1 MTPRRERDNVMV
13 MQFKHRVLIV
23 DDDSGIRNITTMV
36 LQINNYDVEAAENGI
51 EAISVLKRKSPHVM
65 ISDLRMPYMDGYEL
79 LRLARRFFPA
89 MGAIVVS
96 GLEGIEAPGGDL
108 ADAVFAKGE
117 YSVADLL
124 NCVSDLASRYPLRKP
139 GVESPV
145 SQSWISMDDRRN
157 FWTACNECLTC
168 FSRPLSQV
176 AFSGMHRAYC
186 PSCGQRIRF
195 MMQQVQTEVMPI
207 AA

>member
-1 MTPRRERDNVMV
+1 MG

-23 DDDSGIRNITTMV
+23 DDDPGIRNIAAMV

-51 EAISVLKRKSPHVM
+51 EAVFVLKRQKPHVM

-139 GVESPV
+139 SVESPV
-145 SQSWISMDDRRN
+145 SQSWISRDDRRN

-195 MMQQVQTEVMPI
+195 MMQQVRSEVVPI

>member
-23 DDDSGIRNITTMV
+23 DDDPGIRNIAAMV

-51 EAISVLKRKSPHVM
+51 EAISVLKRKRPHVM

-79 LRLARRFFPA
+79 LRLTRRFFPA

-139 GVESPV
+139 SVESPV
-145 SQSWISMDDRRN
+145 SQSWISMDDRRTC
-157 FWTACNECLTC
+157 WAACNVCLAC
-168 FSRPLSQV
+168 FSLPVSQLGY
-176 AFSGMHRAYC
+176 SGMHRAYC
-186 PSCGQRIRF
+186 PACGQKIRF
-195 MMQQVQTEVMPI
+195 MMRQVQTEVMTT

>member
-1 MTPRRERDNVMV
+1 MV

-23 DDDSGIRNITTMV
+23 DDDSGIRNITAMV
-36 LQINNYDVEAAENGI
+36 LQISNYDVEAAENGI
-51 EAISVLKRKSPHVM
+51 EAISVLKRKRPHVM

-79 LRLARRFFPA
+79 LRLTRRFFPA

-117 YSVADLL
+117 YRVAELL

-139 GVESPV
+139 SVESPV

-168 FSRPLSQV
+168 FSRPRSQV

-195 MMQQVQTEVMPI
+195 MMQQVRSEVVAI

>member
-1 MTPRRERDNVMV
+1 MA

-23 DDDSGIRNITTMV
+23 DDDPEIRNIAAIV

-51 EAISVLKRKSPHVM
+51 EAISVLKKKRPHVM
-65 ISDLRMPYMDGYEL
+65 ISDLSMPYMNGYEL
-79 LRLARRFFPA
+79 LRLTRRFFPA

-124 NCVSDLASRYPLRKP
+124 SCVSDLASRYPLRKP
-139 GVESPV
+139 SVESHV

-157 FWTACNECLTC
+157 FWTVCNECLTS
-168 FSRPLSQV
+168 FSRPQSQM

-186 PSCGQRIRF
+186 PSCGQSIRF
-195 MMQQVQTEVMPI
+195 MMQQAQTEVMPI

>member
-1 MTPRRERDNVMV
+1 MA
-13 MQFKHRVLIV
+13 MQLKHCVLIV
-23 DDDSGIRNITTMV
+23 DDDPGIRDIAAMV
-36 LQINNYDVEAAENGI
+36 LQINNYEVETAENGI
-51 EAISVLKRKSPHVM
+51 EAISILKRERPRVM
-65 ISDLRMPYMDGYEL
+65 ISDLSMPYMNGYEL
-79 LRLARRFFPA
+79 LRLTRRFFPA

-96 GLEGIEAPGGDL
+96 GLEGMEAPGGDL

-124 NCVSDLASRYPLRKP
+124 SCVSDLASRYPFRRLSVK
-139 GVESPV
+139 SHV

-168 FSRPLSQV
+168 FSRPLSQM

-186 PSCGQRIRF
+186 PSCGQSIRF
-195 MMQQVQTEVMPI
+195 MMQQAQTEAMPI

>member
-23 DDDSGIRNITTMV
+23 DDDPGIRNIAAMV

-51 EAISVLKRKSPHVM
+51 EAVSVLKRQKPRVM

-79 LRLARRFFPA
+79 LRLTRRFFPA

-124 NCVSDLASRYPLRKP
+124 NCVSDLASRYPLREP
-139 GVESPV
+139 SVESPV
-145 SQSWISMDDRRN
+145 SQSWISMDDRRT

-168 FSRPLSQV
+168 FSLPLSQV
-176 AFSGMHRAYC
+176 AFSGIHRAYC

-195 MMQQVQTEVMPI
+195 MMQQVRSEVVAI

>member
-1 MTPRRERDNVMV
+1 MV

-23 DDDSGIRNITTMV
+23 DDDPGIRNIAAMV

-51 EAISVLKRKSPHVM
+51 EAVSVLKRQKPRVM

-79 LRLARRFFPA
+79 LRLTRRFFPA

-124 NCVSDLASRYPLRKP
+124 NCVSDLASRYPLREP
-139 GVESPV
+139 SVESPV
-145 SQSWISMDDRRN
+145 SQSWISMDDRRT

-168 FSRPLSQV
+168 FSLPLSQV
-176 AFSGMHRAYC
+176 AFSGIHRAYC

-195 MMQQVQTEVMPI
+195 MMQQVRSEVVAI

>member
-1 MTPRRERDNVMV
+1 VV

-23 DDDSGIRNITTMV
+23 DDDPGIRNIAAMV

-51 EAISVLKRKSPHVM
+51 EAVFVLKRQKPHVM

-124 NCVSDLASRYPLRKP
+124 NCVSDLASRYPLREP
-139 GVESPV
+139 SVESPV
-145 SQSWISMDDRRN
+145 SQSWISRDDRRN

>member
-1 MTPRRERDNVMV
+1 MTPRRERDNVMA

-23 DDDSGIRNITTMV
+23 DDDPGIRNVATMV

-51 EAISVLKRKSPHVM
+51 EAVSVLKRQKPRVM

-124 NCVSDLASRYPLRKP
+124 NCVSDLVSRYPLREP
-139 GVESPV
+139 SVESPV
-145 SQSWISMDDRRN
+145 SQSWISMDDPRT

-176 AFSGMHRAYC
+176 VYSGMHRTYC
-186 PSCGQRIRF
+186 PACGQKIRF
-195 MMQQVQTEVMPI
+195 MMQQVRSEVVAI